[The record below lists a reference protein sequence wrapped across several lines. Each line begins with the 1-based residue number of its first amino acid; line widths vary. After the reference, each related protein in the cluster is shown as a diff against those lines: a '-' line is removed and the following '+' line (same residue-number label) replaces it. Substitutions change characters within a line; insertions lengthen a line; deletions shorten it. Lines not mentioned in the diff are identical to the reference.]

1 MNQMTISMVAQ
12 NRLLTKLL
20 LLVVLSSLHPNSMQS
35 KIPSV
40 PFEPL
45 IFLSGLQLF
54 AVKSLFVFNSVC
66 MSIIFVCIHTFC
78 IYIQIHILNYI
89 CLKEK
94 M

>member
-1 MNQMTISMVAQ
+1 
-12 NRLLTKLL
+12 
-20 LLVVLSSLHPNSMQS
+20 MQS

-66 MSIIFVCIHTFC
+66 MSIIFVGIHTFC
-78 IYIQIHILNYI
+78 IYIQIHKLYL
-89 CLKEK
+89 LKGK
-94 M
+94 NVDTLIWKV